1 MAALLAQ
8 GRAVFFRGCLIG
20 VGQPR
25 FFYSSNDF
33 SRLVNAEKELSLL
46 TIGNHCL
53 FNLEFLTIKSMTPS
67 HHIFFIEEICHMAN
81 Q

>member
-25 FFYSSNDF
+25 FFYSKMFS
-33 SRLVNAEKELSLL
+33 SRLVNAEKEHSYLL
-46 TIGNHCL
+46 
-53 FNLEFLTIKSMTPS
+53 NLYLCVIFEFIYFDVHKK
-67 HHIFFIEEICHMAN
+67 ER
-81 Q
+81 